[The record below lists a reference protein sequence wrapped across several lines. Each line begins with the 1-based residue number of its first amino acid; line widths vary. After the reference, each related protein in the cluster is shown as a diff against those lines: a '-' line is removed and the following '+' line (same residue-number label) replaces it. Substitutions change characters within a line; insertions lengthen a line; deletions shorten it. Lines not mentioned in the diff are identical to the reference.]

1 MINVEFFSG
10 INGLCGFE
18 ATGHSMSA
26 DSGEDIICAFVSSAC
41 LMAANTVTEII
52 GLDCDAQSDD
62 GYLKLM
68 ILENSAKAQDV
79 LKGLRLHLTELAKQ
93 YPENIK
99 VIYRS
104 VIMLKLDLQLF
115 AHKKGMGS
123 TKNGRDSES
132 KRLGAKRAD
141 GQFVL
146 AGNILYRQRGTHIH
160 PGNNVGIGKDDTL
173 FALVDGTVK
182 FERMGKDRKMVS
194 VYPVEQ

>member
-52 GLDCDAQSDD
+52 GLDCDAQSDE

-79 LKGLRLHLTELAKQ
+79 LKGLRLHLTQLSKQ

-99 VIYRS
+99 VIYR
-104 VIMLKLDLQLF
+104 
-115 AHKKGMGS
+115 
-123 TKNGRDSES
+123 RC
-132 KRLGAKRAD
+132 
-141 GQFVL
+141 
-146 AGNILYRQRGTHIH
+146 
-160 PGNNVGIGKDDTL
+160 NN
-173 FALVDGTVK
+173 A
-182 FERMGKDRKMVS
+182 
-194 VYPVEQ
+194 

>member
-10 INGLCGFE
+10 INGF
-18 ATGHSMSA
+18 SMSA

-99 VIYRS
+99 VIYR
-104 VIMLKLDLQLF
+104 
-115 AHKKGMGS
+115 
-123 TKNGRDSES
+123 RC
-132 KRLGAKRAD
+132 
-141 GQFVL
+141 
-146 AGNILYRQRGTHIH
+146 
-160 PGNNVGIGKDDTL
+160 NN
-173 FALVDGTVK
+173 A
-182 FERMGKDRKMVS
+182 
-194 VYPVEQ
+194 